1 MEARFRH
8 WIKNKK
14 VIASFYLTI
23 LTFFLIIAWYEL
35 AILTL
40 FYVKS
45 YISVFN
51 HSKLD
56 FNSQLRVYIS

>member
-23 LTFFLIIAWYEL
+23 LKFFLIIAWYEL
-35 AILTL
+35 AILTR